1 MLVAVID
8 IGTNST
14 RLLVGDVREDGI
26 VVELSRRTQVTRL
39 GEGVDETGALSDAA
53 IGRVL
58 ATLDEYAR
66 VLKPFEVDARIAVL
80 TSAARDATNGDEL
93 LETVRNRYG
102 LEASVLTGDQ
112 EAQLTFLG
120 AMSDRDADDLTPTL
134 VIDVGGGS
142 TELIVGHGREVGF
155 HVSLQAGVVRQSE
168 RHLHSDPPS
177 TAELRKLG
185 GDVRSLIERDVPPAV
200 RRQPRW
206 AIAVAGT
213 ATSLAAID
221 QALEPYD
228 PERVHGY
235 WIELTTARLLL
246 ARLGAMTL
254 EERRATRG
262 LHPDRAATVSA
273 ASKPPS
279 TTSSVAPPCGAPG
292 SPKRRS
298 TGRIRS
304 QRQPRHR
311 RGPMT
316 NSDRPTRFAVP
327 LQPVER
333 PRYVSG
339 PGSATSIS

>member
-26 VVELSRRTQVTRL
+26 VVELARHTQVTRL
-39 GEGVDETGALSDAA
+39 GEGVDGTGALSDAA

-58 ATLDEYAR
+58 ATLDDYAL
-66 VLKPFEVDARIAVL
+66 VIDPLAVDARIAVL
-80 TSAARDATNGDEL
+80 TSAARDATNGGAL

-102 LEASVLTGDQ
+102 LEASVLSGDQ

-120 AMSDRDADDLTPTL
+120 AMSDRDADDRTPTL

-177 TAELRKLG
+177 PTELRKLG
-185 GDVRSLIERDVPPAV
+185 RDVRSLIERDVPPAV
-200 RRQPRW
+200 RREPQW

-246 ARLGAMTL
+246 ARLASMPL

-262 LHPDRAATVSA
+262 LHPDRAATVLAGTVILIEVLEAFSLNGFEASEHDILRGA
-273 ASKPPS
+273 ALRRAG
-279 TTSSVAPPCGAPG
+279 VA
-292 SPKRRS
+292 
-298 TGRIRS
+298 
-304 QRQPRHR
+304 
-311 RGPMT
+311 
-316 NSDRPTRFAVP
+316 
-327 LQPVER
+327 
-333 PRYVSG
+333 
-339 PGSATSIS
+339 